1 MTTEAVPFR
10 YPATGAIWSG
20 PKSLERLGEALDAVG
35 ATSCLAVVTSSLAGD
50 KAFMRRLRAA
60 SGERIATLFSDV
72 QRHAPYATVLAAA
85 GAGKAAGVD
94 AVVSVGGGSAID
106 TARLAAVSVERG
118 LGPGDEHAFHELRV
132 QTGADGPI
140 FPLAAAAPLPHV
152 AVPTTLSAAEF
163 SDGGAATCPWTGR
176 KEVFAGRALACG
188 AVIADS
194 ELAVRT
200 PARTWAMTGM
210 RALDH
215 AVETILSP
223 RSSRPTDELAARA
236 IALLRECLPAALAEP
251 DNTAARE
258 HGQLASWLSYFGV
271 PAGTLGLSHAI
282 GHQLGGSLGIAHGLA
297 SCITLPD
304 VLALV
309 LPRAGDK
316 ADVLAR
322 AFGAAEPIGTVDE
335 FIRELGFPRRL
346 SELGIDDLDTSA
358 LADAILGDVLI
369 LGTPGGPP
377 DRGELVALLETLAR

>member
-1 MTTEAVPFR
+1 VSAGAVPFR
-10 YPATGAIWSG
+10 YPATGAIWTG
-20 PKSLERLGEALDAVG
+20 AGSLERLGEALDTVG
-35 ATSCLAVVTSSLAGD
+35 ATSCLAVVTPSLACD
-50 KAFMRRLRAA
+50 EVFMHDLRAA
-60 SGERIATLFSDV
+60 AGGRIAALFGDV
-72 QRHAPYATVLAAA
+72 RPHAPYTTVLAAA
-85 GAGKAAGVD
+85 GAGTAAGVD
-94 AVVSVGGGSAID
+94 VVVSVGGGSAID
-106 TARLAAVSVERG
+106 TARLAAVSIERG

-176 KEVFAGRALACG
+176 KEVFAGRGLACA
-188 AVIADS
+188 AVIADP
-194 ELAVRT
+194 ELAMRT
-200 PARTWAMTGM
+200 PARTWVMTGV

-215 AVETILSP
+215 AVETLLSP
-223 RSSRPTDELAARA
+223 RSSPPVDELAARA

-258 HGQLASWLSYFGV
+258 RGQLASWLSYFGV

-322 AFGAAEPIGTVDE
+322 AFGGAQPIATVDE
-335 FIRELGFPRRL
+335 LVRGLGFPRRL
-346 SELGIDDLDTSA
+346 RELGIDDLDTSA
-358 LADAILGDVLI
+358 LADAILEDVLV

-377 DRGELVALLETLAR
+377 DRGELVVLLETLAR